1 MSMSTKEAFE
11 YLKDRKSAST
21 SESSTEVETKA
32 SETSTEVKSEPTPG
46 SDDKTGSP
54 GENNAGGSETE
65 TKTEETKGSDEPKEP
80 EVEKEEVSE
89 SKSQS
94 QSDPENKQFDAASE
108 FAKNKYAFMKERNK
122 RKEQK
127 ARYEAKIKELEDEL
141 SKYKDLKPEHFK
153 KNDGTQDTQ
162 AYVDYRLK
170 QRDMENEI
178 HNLQEMDAKEQLQY
192 DLEEDSRRVNNC
204 FPDDKEREEYQSLIA
219 KNRTAFYNAVS
230 EVDKDGV
237 VFNYLSSLQE
247 YPVVLRELMTDPRLL
262 GRVFRSTDPQVLKQN
277 IMAEADRILDKRH
290 EVKQAPAE
298 QPTIV
303 QTQQTTAAPA
313 KEEKKIPIIGKQI
326 TNSSAPTPEEGLHGR
341 ASWNSWLLKHPR
353 SH

>member
-1 MSMSTKEAFE
+1 MSMSTQEVEE
-11 YLKDRKSAST
+11 YLNKKKESAEVKEPST
-21 SESSTEVETKA
+21 ETKA
-32 SETSTEVKSEPTPG
+32 PEEVTPAPSE
-46 SDDKTGSP
+46 
-54 GENNAGGSETE
+54 ENSAPEEENKDGVPAPE
-65 TKTEETKGSDEPKEP
+65 TKPEEVKGSDEPEKSAEPEKKEP
-80 EVEKEEVSE
+80 EDKASKPEKKDEGF
-89 SKSQS
+89 
-94 QSDPENKQFDAASE
+94 DPVKELGKRD
-108 FAKNKYAFMKERNK
+108 YAFIREKNK
-122 RKEQK
+122 RKEQM

-178 HNLQEMDAKEQLQY
+178 HNLQEMDAKEQQQY
-192 DLEEDSRRVNNC
+192 DLEEDRRRVNNC

-219 KNRTAFYNAVS
+219 KNGTAFYQAVS

-237 VFNYLSSLQE
+237 VFNYLSSLPE
-247 YPVVLRELMTDPRLL
+247 YPVVLRELMTDSRLL

-290 EVKQAPAE
+290 EVKTAPAE